1 MSVPDPF
8 PDGVAAIPVAT
19 CGSLGEAIVSARALQ
34 DRVASAG
41 ASLLRSTRIA
51 LAYSQSADYIWHAP
65 IEERTALSAA
75 EEPADK

>member
-19 CGSLGEAIVSARALQ
+19 CGSFGEAIVSARALQ

-41 ASLLRSTRIA
+41 ASCFARLGLS

-65 IEERTALSAA
+65 IEERTALLAA